1 MCGGCGEGPHRYSF
15 ELYDPLGVFCRRH
28 PAFYIFAD
36 NEEELEEWIR
46 ALNLKVADSPMKNLR
61 VEEPVIDIHPI
72 ERQGWLTKRGG
83 IVKVLAHAHTARH
96 AHTHVTPTLLFLAR
110 ILR

>member
-1 MCGGCGEGPHRYSF
+1 MCVRAFDVGIYRYSF

-46 ALNLKVADSPMKNLR
+46 ALNLKVTPRDPSPL
-61 VEEPVIDIHPI
+61 
-72 ERQGWLTKRGG
+72 QQ
-83 IVKVLAHAHTARH
+83 RH
-96 AHTHVTPTLLFLAR
+96 HHRA
-110 ILR
+110 

>member
-1 MCGGCGEGPHRYSF
+1 
-15 ELYDPLGVFCRRH
+15 LYDPLGVFCRRH

-83 IVKVLAHAHTARH
+83 IVKVPAHRRHTHTHHRAHTRR
-96 AHTHVTPTLLFLAR
+96 VPYVFV
-110 ILR
+110 LR

>member
-1 MCGGCGEGPHRYSF
+1 
-15 ELYDPLGVFCRRH
+15 LYDPLGVFCRRH

-83 IVKVLAHAHTARH
+83 IVKVLAHMRHMHTHHRAHT
-96 AHTHVTPTLLFLAR
+96 
-110 ILR
+110 